1 MSILLELEAE
11 LLDYAKSMP
20 EAGKAEVEDF
30 EVWGKGFCEWM
41 VSRDYF
47 DLFLAYFGTIARI

>member
-1 MSILLELEAE
+1 MSILLELESE

-30 EVWGKGFCEWM
+30 EIWGKGFCERM
-41 VSRDYF
+41 VS
-47 DLFLAYFGTIARI
+47 L